1 MANIKV
7 SELPTATEFN
17 DDDYVMIV
25 QSNTNKKITKENM
38 YKNYIYSMTE
48 TTIGKWIDDKPIYRM
63 VFVGTS
69 SSNNISINIA
79 NLNADDIINVSGWVK
94 SRFDNWWSI
103 NNHYPSEPDY
113 DTSVNYTD
121 NATFSVNCG
130 SYYSQPEY
138 RIVLEYTKTTD

>member
-38 YKNYIYSMTE
+38 YGNYLFSTE
-48 TTIGKWIDDKPIYRM
+48 EIIIGKWVDDKPIYRKT
-63 VFVGTS
+63 FIGTS
-69 SSNNISINIA
+69 TDVDGVSINIA
-79 NLNADDIINVSGWVK
+79 NLNADVIVDVYGWVK
-94 SRFDNWWSI
+94 SSYGQWWPL
-103 NNHYPSEPDY
+103 NNYYTPESQY
-113 DTSVNYTD
+113 STSMNYTA
-121 NATFSVNCG
+121 NYITVHCESYFS
-130 SYYSQPEY
+130 YPEY